1 MRKTTF
7 AAASVAAVLFL
18 SLAGCAV
25 QRGQETMG
33 AYVDD
38 AGITSTIKTRFV
50 ESKKVDATAISVE
63 TMKGTVMLSGFAK
76 NPVEKTEAQAIAE
89 KVGGVRAVRNE
100 IVVRP

>member
-1 MRKTTF
+1 MNKSTL
-7 AAASVAAVLFL
+7 AATSVAVVLFL
-18 SLAGCAV
+18 SVAGCAV

-63 TMKGTVMLSGFAK
+63 TMKGTVLLSGFAK

-89 KVGGVRAVRNE
+89 KVGGVRAVKNE
-100 IVVRP
+100 IIVRP

>member
-1 MRKTTF
+1 MNKSTYV
-7 AAASVAAVLFL
+7 AASIATVLFL
-18 SLAGCAV
+18 SVAGCAV

-76 NPVEKTEAQAIAE
+76 NPVEKTEAEAIAQ
-89 KVGGVRAVRNE
+89 KVGGVRAVKND

>member
-1 MRKTTF
+1 MKKSTYV
-7 AAASVAAVLFL
+7 AASIATVLFL
-18 SLAGCAV
+18 SVAGCAV

-76 NPVEKTEAQAIAE
+76 NPVEKSEAEAIAQ

-100 IVVRP
+100 IIVRP

>member
-1 MRKTTF
+1 MRKSTF

-18 SLAGCAV
+18 SVAGCAV

-38 AGITSTIKTRFV
+38 TGITSTIKTRFV

-63 TMKGTVMLSGFAK
+63 TLKGTVILSGFAK
-76 NPVEKTEAQAIAE
+76 NPVEKTEAEAIAWN
-89 KVGGVRAVRNE
+89 VGGVRSVRNE
-100 IVVRP
+100 ITVRP